1 MRFVTELPQEILVES
16 GALFDDVRV
25 KEVDFRLHGDFVIAR
40 VLERGTLCSVRA
52 LVRAVDEERIR
63 TFFRQGGAFQV
74 SRRTAALWLAY
85 LDLSEEECTPRSSPR
100 IRSPYWT
107 D

>member
-1 MRFVTELPQEILVES
+1 MTELPLEILAES
-16 GALFDDVRV
+16 GALFDDVRLD
-25 KEVDFRLHGDFVIAR
+25 EVDLHLRADFVIAR
-40 VLERGTLCSVRA
+40 VLERGTLSSVRA
-52 LVRAVDEERIR
+52 LVRACGEERIR
-63 TFFRQGGAFQV
+63 TFFREGGAFQV
-74 SRRTAALWLAY
+74 SRRTAALWRAY